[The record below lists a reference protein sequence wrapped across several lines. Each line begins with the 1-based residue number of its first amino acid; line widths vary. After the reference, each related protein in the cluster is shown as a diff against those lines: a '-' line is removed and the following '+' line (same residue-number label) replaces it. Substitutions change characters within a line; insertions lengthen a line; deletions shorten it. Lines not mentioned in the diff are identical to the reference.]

1 MNNKNYRFIMFDL
14 DGTLLPMDVDV
25 FTRTYFSIL
34 AGKVAPLGYE
44 PKALVN
50 AIWSGT
56 EAMVNNDGS
65 CLNED
70 TFWKKFNEIN
80 GRDCR
85 KDEPVFR
92 DFYANEFNQAEQVC
106 GRIEGAGQII
116 EKLKENYRLI
126 LATNPLF
133 PQVGT
138 YNRIRWAGLDP
149 EDFELVTTYENST
162 FCKPNLD
169 YYREI
174 MLKIGALP
182 EECLMVGNDV
192 TEDMCV
198 TELGMDVF
206 LLTECLINKD
216 NADISIYP
224 QGTLD
229 DLIDYLGL

>member
-70 TFWKKFNEIN
+70 AFWKKFNEIN

-106 GRIEGAGQII
+106 GKIEGAGQII

>member
-1 MNNKNYRFIMFDL
+1 MTTRNYRFIMFDL

-25 FTRTYFSIL
+25 FTKTYFGLL
-34 AGKVAPLGYE
+34 ARKVAPLGYE
-44 PKALVN
+44 PKSLVS

-70 TFWKKFNEIN
+70 AFWKRFNAIN

-85 KDEPVFR
+85 KDEPVFNE
-92 DFYANEFNQAEQVC
+92 FYANEFNQAQQVC
-106 GRIEGAGQII
+106 GKLEGAKDRI
-116 EKLKENYRLI
+116 KRLKENYRLI

-133 PQVGT
+133 PKTGT

-149 EDFELVTTYENST
+149 KDFELITTYENST
-162 FCKPNLD
+162 YCKPNLD

-182 EECLMVGNDV
+182 EECLMVGNDI

-198 TELGMDVF
+198 RELGMDCF
-206 LLTECLINKD
+206 LMPLCLINKD
-216 NADISIYP
+216 DADISIYP

-229 DLIDYLGL
+229 DLLEFLGI